1 LAIGFDDDAAAEV
14 IEDEGLMG
22 FGESEFPG

>member
-1 LAIGFDDDAAAEV
+1 MFF

-22 FGESEFPG
+22 